1 MQNTDDKNID
11 NEKATNEEALD
22 ATVVDSE
29 SGKELETETQNVDDK
44 DNISIN
50 ATDEDLSFK
59 ASYEKASAAVAISY
73 NEEKKSPFVSALGY
87 ESRAQAII
95 DMAKELGVYIHKDP
109 VLLNELKALKE
120 GEQVPEQLF
129 QIIAEILAFS
139 YLLQGKTPESYIRAD
154 GTKAIN
160 TKAYFSYLK

>member
-29 SGKELETETQNVDDK
+29 SGKELETETQNGDDK

-50 ATDEDLSFK
+50 ATDENLSFK

-139 YLLQGKTPESYIRAD
+139 YLLQGKTPESYVRAD

-160 TKAYFSYLK
+160 TKA

>member
-29 SGKELETETQNVDDK
+29 SGKELETEDQNIDDK
-44 DNISIN
+44 DNISIK

-95 DMAKELGVYIHKDP
+95 DMAKELGVYVHKDP

-139 YLLQGKTPESYIRAD
+139 YLLQGKTPESYVRAD

-160 TKAYFSYLK
+160 TKA

>member
-22 ATVVDSE
+22 ATTVVDSE
-29 SGKELETETQNVDDK
+29 SGKELETETQNGDDK

-139 YLLQGKTPESYIRAD
+139 YLLQGKTPESYVRAD

-160 TKAYFSYLK
+160 TKA

>member
-11 NEKATNEEALD
+11 NEKAINEEALD

-160 TKAYFSYLK
+160 TKA

>member
-44 DNISIN
+44 DNIFIN
-50 ATDEDLSFK
+50 ATDEELSFK

-139 YLLQGKTPESYIRAD
+139 YLLQGKTPESYVRAD

-160 TKAYFSYLK
+160 TKA

>member
-44 DNISIN
+44 DNIFIN

-120 GEQVPEQLF
+120 GEQVQSNCSKLSPKF
-129 QIIAEILAFS
+129 
-139 YLLQGKTPESYIRAD
+139 
-154 GTKAIN
+154 
-160 TKAYFSYLK
+160 

>member
-1 MQNTDDKNID
+1 MQNTDDKKYK

-29 SGKELETETQNVDDK
+29 SGKELKTETQNGDDK

-139 YLLQGKTPESYIRAD
+139 YLLQGKTPESYVRAD

-160 TKAYFSYLK
+160 TKA

>member
-29 SGKELETETQNVDDK
+29 SGKELETETQNGDDK

-139 YLLQGKTPESYIRAD
+139 YLLQGKTPESSVRAD

-160 TKAYFSYLK
+160 TKA

>member
-29 SGKELETETQNVDDK
+29 SGKELETETQNGDDK

-139 YLLQGKTPESYIRAD
+139 YLLQGKTPESYVRAD
-154 GTKAIN
+154 GSKAIN
-160 TKAYFSYLK
+160 TKA

>member
-29 SGKELETETQNVDDK
+29 SGKELETENQNGDDK

-139 YLLQGKTPESYIRAD
+139 YLLQGKTPESYVRAD

-160 TKAYFSYLK
+160 TKA

>member
-1 MQNTDDKNID
+1 M
-11 NEKATNEEALD
+11 
-22 ATVVDSE
+22 
-29 SGKELETETQNVDDK
+29 ETIKIT
-44 DNISIN
+44 S
-50 ATDEDLSFK
+50 LSMLPMKICLLKPAMRRLQLLLPFLITK
-59 ASYEKASAAVAISY
+59 RKVS
-73 NEEKKSPFVSALGY
+73 FVSALGY

-139 YLLQGKTPESYIRAD
+139 YLLQGKTPESYVRAD

-160 TKAYFSYLK
+160 TKA

>member
-22 ATVVDSE
+22 ATTVVDSE

-50 ATDEDLSFK
+50 APDEDLSFK

-139 YLLQGKTPESYIRAD
+139 YLLQGKTPESYVRAD

-160 TKAYFSYLK
+160 TKA

>member
-22 ATVVDSE
+22 ATTVVDSE

-139 YLLQGKTPESYIRAD
+139 YLLQGKTPESYVRAD

-160 TKAYFSYLK
+160 AKA

>member
-1 MQNTDDKNID
+1 MQNTDDKNIN

-29 SGKELETETQNVDDK
+29 SGKELKTETQNGDDK

-139 YLLQGKTPESYIRAD
+139 YLLQGKTPESYVRAH

-160 TKAYFSYLK
+160 TKA

>member
-11 NEKATNEEALD
+11 NEKATNEEALY
-22 ATVVDSE
+22 ATVVDTE
-29 SGKELETETQNVDDK
+29 SSKELETEDQNIDDK
-44 DNISIN
+44 DNISIK

-95 DMAKELGVYIHKDP
+95 DMAKELGVYVHKDP

-139 YLLQGKTPESYIRAD
+139 YLLQGKTPESYVRAD

-160 TKAYFSYLK
+160 TKA

>member
-22 ATVVDSE
+22 ATFVDSE

-139 YLLQGKTPESYIRAD
+139 YLLQGKTPESYVRAD

-160 TKAYFSYLK
+160 TKA

>member
-95 DMAKELGVYIHKDP
+95 DMAKELGV
-109 VLLNELKALKE
+109 
-120 GEQVPEQLF
+120 
-129 QIIAEILAFS
+129 
-139 YLLQGKTPESYIRAD
+139 
-154 GTKAIN
+154 
-160 TKAYFSYLK
+160 

>member
-44 DNISIN
+44 DNISIK

-139 YLLQGKTPESYIRAD
+139 YLLQGKTPESYVRAD

-160 TKAYFSYLK
+160 TKA

>member
-29 SGKELETETQNVDDK
+29 SGKEQETETQNGDDK

-109 VLLNELKALKE
+109 VLLNELKSLKE

-139 YLLQGKTPESYIRAD
+139 YLLQGKTPESYVRAD

-160 TKAYFSYLK
+160 TKA

>member
-1 MQNTDDKNID
+1 MQNTDDKNIN

-29 SGKELETETQNVDDK
+29 SGKELKTETQNGDDK

-139 YLLQGKTPESYIRAD
+139 YLLQGKKPESYVRAD

-160 TKAYFSYLK
+160 TKA

>member
-22 ATVVDSE
+22 ATVGDTE
-29 SGKELETETQNVDDK
+29 SSKELETEAQNIDDK
-44 DNISIN
+44 DNISIK

-95 DMAKELGVYIHKDP
+95 DMAKELGVYVHKDP

-139 YLLQGKTPESYIRAD
+139 YLLQGKTPESYVRAD

-160 TKAYFSYLK
+160 TKA

>member
-22 ATVVDSE
+22 ATVVDTE
-29 SGKELETETQNVDDK
+29 SGKELETETQNGDDK

-139 YLLQGKTPESYIRAD
+139 YLLQGKTPESYVRAD

-160 TKAYFSYLK
+160 TKA

>member
-22 ATVVDSE
+22 ATFVDSE

-87 ESRAQAII
+87 ESRPQAII

-139 YLLQGKTPESYIRAD
+139 YLLQGKTPESYLRAD

-160 TKAYFSYLK
+160 TKA

>member
-22 ATVVDSE
+22 ATTVVDSE

-44 DNISIN
+44 DNLSIN

-139 YLLQGKTPESYIRAD
+139 YLLQGKTPESYVRAD

-160 TKAYFSYLK
+160 TKA

>member
-1 MQNTDDKNID
+1 MKTHEILFQT
-11 NEKATNEEALD
+11 L
-22 ATVVDSE
+22 
-29 SGKELETETQNVDDK
+29 
-44 DNISIN
+44 
-50 ATDEDLSFK
+50 
-59 ASYEKASAAVAISY
+59 
-73 NEEKKSPFVSALGY
+73 
-87 ESRAQAII
+87 AQA
-95 DMAKELGVYIHKDP
+95 DDYVNGEQLAKELGVYIHKDP

-160 TKAYFSYLK
+160 TKA

>member
-29 SGKELETETQNVDDK
+29 SGKELKTETQNGDDK

-160 TKAYFSYLK
+160 TKA

>member
-1 MQNTDDKNID
+1 MQNPDDKNID

-22 ATVVDSE
+22 ATTVVDSE

-139 YLLQGKTPESYIRAD
+139 YLLQGKTPESYVRAD

-160 TKAYFSYLK
+160 TKA

>member
-29 SGKELETETQNVDDK
+29 SGKELETETQNGDDK
-44 DNISIN
+44 DNIFIN

-59 ASYEKASAAVAISY
+59 ASHEKASAAVAISY

-139 YLLQGKTPESYIRAD
+139 YLLQGKTPESYVRAD

-160 TKAYFSYLK
+160 TKA

>member
-29 SGKELETETQNVDDK
+29 SGKELETETQNGDDK

-139 YLLQGKTPESYIRAD
+139 YLLHGKTPESYVRAD

-160 TKAYFSYLK
+160 TKA

>member
-29 SGKELETETQNVDDK
+29 SGKELETETQNGDDK

-73 NEEKKSPFVSALGY
+73 NEEKKSPFVSAIGY

-95 DMAKELGVYIHKDP
+95 DMAKEIGVYIHKDP

-139 YLLQGKTPESYIRAD
+139 YLLQGKTPESYVRAD

-160 TKAYFSYLK
+160 TKA

>member
-29 SGKELETETQNVDDK
+29 SGKELETETQNGDDK

-95 DMAKELGVYIHKDP
+95 DMAKELGIYIHKDP

-139 YLLQGKTPESYIRAD
+139 YLLQGKTPESYVRAD

-160 TKAYFSYLK
+160 TKA

>member
-59 ASYEKASAAVAISY
+59 ASYKKASAAVAISY

-139 YLLQGKTPESYIRAD
+139 YLLQGKTPESYVRAD

-160 TKAYFSYLK
+160 TKA

>member
-1 MQNTDDKNID
+1 MQNTDDKNIN

-29 SGKELETETQNVDDK
+29 SGKELKTETQNGDDK

-73 NEEKKSPFVSALGY
+73 NEEKKSPFVRALGY

-139 YLLQGKTPESYIRAD
+139 YLLQGKTPESYVRAD

-160 TKAYFSYLK
+160 TKA

>member
-22 ATVVDSE
+22 ATVVDTE
-29 SGKELETETQNVDDK
+29 SSKELETEDQNIDDK
-44 DNISIN
+44 DNISIK

-95 DMAKELGVYIHKDP
+95 DMAKELGVYVHKDP

-139 YLLQGKTPESYIRAD
+139 YLLQGKTPESYVRAD
-154 GTKAIN
+154 GTNAIN
-160 TKAYFSYLK
+160 TKA

>member
-22 ATVVDSE
+22 ATVVDTE
-29 SGKELETETQNVDDK
+29 SSKELETEAQNIDDK

-95 DMAKELGVYIHKDP
+95 DMAKELGVYVHKDP

-139 YLLQGKTPESYIRAD
+139 YLLQGKTPESYVRAD

-160 TKAYFSYLK
+160 TKA

>member
-22 ATVVDSE
+22 ATVVDTE
-29 SGKELETETQNVDDK
+29 SSKELQTEDQNIDDK
-44 DNISIN
+44 DNISIK

-95 DMAKELGVYIHKDP
+95 DMAKELGVYVHKDP

-139 YLLQGKTPESYIRAD
+139 YLLQGKTPESYVIAD

-160 TKAYFSYLK
+160 TKA

>member
-1 MQNTDDKNID
+1 MQNTNDKNID

-22 ATVVDSE
+22 ATVVDTE
-29 SGKELETETQNVDDK
+29 SSKELETEDQNIDDK
-44 DNISIN
+44 DNISIK

-95 DMAKELGVYIHKDP
+95 DMAKELGVYVHKDP

-139 YLLQGKTPESYIRAD
+139 YLLQGKTPESYVRAD

-160 TKAYFSYLK
+160 AKA

>member
-22 ATVVDSE
+22 TTVVDSE

-160 TKAYFSYLK
+160 TKA

>member
-22 ATVVDSE
+22 ATVVDTE
-29 SGKELETETQNVDDK
+29 SSKELETEDQNIDDK
-44 DNISIN
+44 DNISIK

-139 YLLQGKTPESYIRAD
+139 YLLQGKTPESYVRAD

-160 TKAYFSYLK
+160 TKA